1 MPDKPPELAYESV
14 LDLVGRTLIVAG
26 QTTEGAF
33 LVPLVLAGVSTPSI
47 DHGFTAFTADL
58 VGPVNTRLTRP
69 GRYLTRD
76 GDRLFS
82 LTLSW
87 VTRQFDVV
95 HYRATFVHR
104 ITDVCL
110 AFDGAAGARG
120 SRGLRRRGSP
130 GHGTVAQAE
139 LDLSARAGTAVARG
153 SDPGSGGSWP
163 VPPLREICRGNLR
176 ESL

>member
-1 MPDKPPELAYESV
+1 MPDEPPELSYESV

-26 QTTEGAF
+26 QTSEGAF
-33 LVPLVLAGVSTPSI
+33 LVPLVLAGVSTPAI
-47 DHGFTAFTADL
+47 EHRFTAFTADL
-58 VGPVNTRLTRP
+58 VGPVNTRLTTP

-87 VTRQFDVV
+87 VTRHLDAV

-110 AFDGAAGARG
+110 PFDGAAGARG
-120 SRGLRRRGSP
+120 SRGLRRRAAP
-130 GHGTVAQAE
+130 GPGVTQAE
-139 LDLSARAGTAVARG
+139 LDLSVLAGTAVAR
-153 SDPGSGGSWP
+153 SADPGSGGSWP
-163 VPPLREICRGNLR
+163 GTPLREICRGNLR
-176 ESL
+176 GSS